1 MRSMSI
7 GRAANQI
14 RQAPRVVQ
22 NAVALMVSTGATAV
36 LGVAFWAL
44 AARLFSTAA
53 VGRGSAEIAAM
64 MLIAQA
70 AQLNLA
76 TALLRVLPKAG
87 TRTRW
92 VVLASYLAC
101 IGVSIVGAVV
111 FLATPLSH
119 GVVVGGL
126 AFSVLFAV
134 AVPLWTVFVVQDGV
148 LTAFREARWVPV
160 ENTSFG
166 FMKLLLLPVLA
177 VAVSAHG
184 VFLAWTIPVVLAVTA
199 VTSYLFGRVIPVR
212 MATARRLDDGY
223 PSRPPTGRMLSFL
236 TAEYV
241 TGLVSVVPTFL
252 LPLIVIK
259 ELGADANA
267 HFYIPW
273 FVGIAFFNL
282 LLNISASFVV
292 EISHAEDPF
301 HSLFWRTLRLM
312 IGITIVAMIVTI
324 VVGPVALRLLS
335 EDYAHSGTT
344 LLRLIGLTFPFGI
357 LTTMFTS
364 ALWAQRRVWAIF
376 VYHFVLAVILIGLTY
391 ALLGKIG
398 VDAPGVANLVAVGV
412 VGTLSIP
419 ALIGW
424 YRRSLVEGVS
434 SEPESVQTSSVI
446 A

>member
-1 MRSMSI
+1 MRI
-7 GRAANQI
+7 GRATNQI
-14 RQAPRVVQ
+14 QQAPRVVQ

-76 TALLRVLPKAG
+76 IALLRVLPNAG

-177 VAVSAHG
+177 ITVPAHG
-184 VFLAWTIPVVLAVTA
+184 VFLAWTLPVVLAVTA
-199 VTSYLFGRVIPVR
+199 VTSYLFLRVIPIR
-212 MATARRLDDGY
+212 MVTARRQGDG
-223 PSRPPTGRMLSFL
+223 SRPRTSAGRVLSFL
-236 TAEYV
+236 AAEYL

-267 HFYIPW
+267 HFFIPW
-273 FVGIAFFNL
+273 FVAIAFFNL

-292 EISHAEDPF
+292 EVSHAEDPF

-312 IGITIVAMIVTI
+312 IGITIVGMIAAI
-324 VVGPVALRLLS
+324 IVGPIALRLLS
-335 EDYAHSGTT
+335 EDYARSGTT
-344 LLRLIGLTFPFGI
+344 LLRLIGLSFPFGI

-376 VYHFVLAVILIGLTY
+376 GYYLLLAVMLIGITF
-391 ALLGKIG
+391 ALLGSIG
-398 VDAPGVANLVAVGV
+398 VDAPGVANLVAVGT

-434 SEPESVQTSSVI
+434 SESESVPTPSVLR
-446 A
+446 